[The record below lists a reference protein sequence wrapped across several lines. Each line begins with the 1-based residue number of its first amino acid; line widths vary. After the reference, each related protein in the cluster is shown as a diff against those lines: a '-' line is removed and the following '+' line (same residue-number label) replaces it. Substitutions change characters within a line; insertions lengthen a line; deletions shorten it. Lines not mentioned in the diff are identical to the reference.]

1 MAATPELVAPGV
13 YRVDAIRLSSAINV
27 LLLEDDDGW
36 TLVDTGTAN
45 SAGRIQEAVTALG
58 SGPGLKRIFV
68 THHHPDHAG
77 GVKGLIE
84 WAPQAESRLPS
95 RRRSSPADAPDEP
108 ASAFFRPIAS
118 RQNVPPAPVAK
129 VLSEGDLVSGFRIIS
144 TPGHSLGHVSLLRDA
159 DGVLFTADAFGCL
172 PRKIRVGVRKYLC
185 ADPPL
190 ARRSAGSCSEK
201 TFRP

>member
-1 MAATPELVAPGV
+1 M
-13 YRVDAIRLSSAINV
+13 
-27 LLLEDDDGW
+27 
-36 TLVDTGTAN
+36 
-45 SAGRIQEAVTALG
+45 
-58 SGPGLKRIFV
+58 

-84 WAPQAESRLPS
+84 WAPQAEIGLPS
-95 RRRSSPADAPDEP
+95 TRRRSSPADAPDEP

-190 ARRSAGSCSEK
+190 ARRSAGRLLGEDFSTVIFAHGKTPRESEGQATRGRRQVQVLGTLVARNVQRK
-201 TFRP
+201 ERSWWTRKERS